1 MQLKLTQT
9 ETNYNQYT
17 QKTSKMKKIYT
28 LLLASIILTSIQA
41 QSIDLSFKLEK
52 GKEYKHITSTKST
65 VAQNMMGQDIN
76 MTMTVNGAT
85 SFIVKDNTNDNYEMD
100 ATYDELSMTIEMPQ
114 GKQSYSSEV
123 SDVNDQVSSLLR
135 NIKGKTI
142 EVVMSKTG
150 KVKEVR
156 NTKVL
161 EQAIKDSF
169 EQLPEEERAQVKAQV
184 MEAFGDETI
193 KRNMESVSGIYPDKP
208 VKKGDKWIIDTSID
222 GDVKIKLSTEYEL
235 VDFTSEYALI
245 KGNATIEPL
254 DSETASMIPMNFEF
268 SGSQMSE
275 LKIDI
280 NTGWIIDAKIT
291 QEIEGEVEM
300 NMGENQEIKGME
312 GGMKISMKMVQE
324 TVITN

>member
-1 MQLKLTQT
+1 
-9 ETNYNQYT
+9 
-17 QKTSKMKKIYT
+17 MKKIHT

-52 GKEYKHITSTKST
+52 GEEYKHITSTKST

-76 MTMTVNGAT
+76 MTMTVNGVT
-85 SFIVKDNTNDNYEMD
+85 SFLVKDITNDNYEMD
-100 ATYDELSMTIEMPQ
+100 ATYDKLSMTIEIPQ
-114 GKQSYSSEV
+114 GEQSYSSEV
-123 SDVNDQVSSLLR
+123 SDVNDQVSSLLSE
-135 NIKGKTI
+135 IKGKTI

-161 EQAIKDSF
+161 EQTINESF
-169 EQLPEEERAQVKAQV
+169 EQLPEGERAQVKAQV
-184 MEAFGDETI
+184 METFGDETI

-208 VKKGDKWIIDTSID
+208 VKEGDKWIIDTNID

-275 LKIDI
+275 LKVDI

-291 QEIEGEVEM
+291 QEIEGEVVM

-312 GGMKISMKMVQE
+312 GGMKITMKMVQE

>member
-1 MQLKLTQT
+1 
-9 ETNYNQYT
+9 
-17 QKTSKMKKIYT
+17 MKKIYI
-28 LLLASIILTSIQA
+28 LLLASIIVTSIQS
-41 QSIDLSFKLEK
+41 QTIDLSFKLEK
-52 GKEYKHITSTKST
+52 GKEYKHVTSIKST
-65 VAQNMMGQDIN
+65 VVQNMMGQEIN

-85 SFIVKDNTNDNYEMD
+85 SFLVKDITNDNYEMD
-100 ATYDELSMTIEMPQ
+100 ATYDNLSMSIEMPQ

-123 SDVNDQVSSLLR
+123 SDENDPVSALLSD
-135 NIKGKTI
+135 IKGKTI

-161 EQAIKDSF
+161 EQTIKESF
-169 EQLPEEERAQVKAQV
+169 EQLPEGERGQLKAQV

-193 KRNMESVSGIYPDKP
+193 KRNMESVSGIYPDEP

-235 VDFTSEYALI
+235 VYFTSEYAVI

-254 DSETASMIPMNFEF
+254 DSETGSMMPMDFEF
-268 SGSQMSE
+268 SGSQISE
-275 LKIDI
+275 IKVDI
-280 NTGWIIDAKIT
+280 NTGWIIEAKIT
-291 QEIEGEVEM
+291 QKIEGELEM
-300 NMGENQEIKGME
+300 NMGGSQEIKEMPE
-312 GGMKISMKMVQE
+312 MDGGMKITMKMVQE

>member
-1 MQLKLTQT
+1 
-9 ETNYNQYT
+9 
-17 QKTSKMKKIYT
+17 
-28 LLLASIILTSIQA
+28 
-41 QSIDLSFKLEK
+41 
-52 GKEYKHITSTKST
+52 
-65 VAQNMMGQDIN
+65 MMGQDIN
-76 MTMTVNGAT
+76 MTMTVNGVT
-85 SFIVKDNTNDNYEMD
+85 SFLVKYITNDNYEMD
-100 ATYDELSMTIEMPQ
+100 ATYDKLSMTIEIPQ

-123 SDVNDQVSSLLR
+123 SDVNDQVSSLLSE
-135 NIKGKTI
+135 IKGKTI

-161 EQAIKDSF
+161 EQTINESF
-169 EQLPEEERAQVKAQV
+169 EQLPEGERAQVKAQV

-208 VKKGDKWIIDTSID
+208 VKEGDKWIIDTNID

-275 LKIDI
+275 LKVDI

-291 QEIEGEVEM
+291 QEIEGEVVM

-312 GGMKISMKMVQE
+312 GGMKITMKMVQE

>member
-1 MQLKLTQT
+1 
-9 ETNYNQYT
+9 
-17 QKTSKMKKIYT
+17 MKKIHT

-161 EQAIKDSF
+161 EQTINESF

-245 KGNATIEPL
+245 KGYATIEPL

-268 SGSQMSE
+268 SGSQIAE
-275 LKIDI
+275 IKVDVT
-280 NTGWIIDAKIT
+280 TGWIIDAQIT